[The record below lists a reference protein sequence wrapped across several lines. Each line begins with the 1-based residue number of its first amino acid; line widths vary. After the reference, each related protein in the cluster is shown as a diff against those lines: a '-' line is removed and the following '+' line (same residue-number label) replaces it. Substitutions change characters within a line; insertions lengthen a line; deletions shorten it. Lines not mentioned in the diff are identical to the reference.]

1 MKKILVIVDM
11 QNDFTTGALG
21 NKECKAV
28 IPKIVDIINNE
39 EFDEYILTKDTH
51 TDNYLNTAEGK
62 KLPIKHCIENT
73 YGWEICEP
81 IMKALNDKN
90 KYHVTT
96 VIDKTTFG
104 SLYMANLLREKY
116 FIEQKDVEL
125 TVVGVC
131 TGICVIS
138 NVLLL
143 KAAIPESKITVIS
156 DACAC
161 VTPES
166 HKTALEAMKMCHI
179 DVFAA
184 ARS

>member
-1 MKKILVIVDM
+1 MRVLVIVDM
-11 QNDFTTGALG
+11 QNDFTTGSLG

-39 EFDEYILTKDTH
+39 EFNEYILTRDTH
-51 TDNYLNTAEGK
+51 YEDYLDTFEGK
-62 KLPIKHCIENT
+62 KLPVKHCIEDT
-73 YGWEICEP
+73 YGWAICEP

-104 SLYMANLLREKY
+104 SLYMANLLKEKY
-116 FIEQKDVEL
+116 FIDQKDVEF

-138 NVLLL
+138 NALLL
-143 KAAIPESKITVIS
+143 KAALPESKITVKAN
-156 DACAC
+156 ACAC

-166 HKTALEAMKMCHI
+166 HKTALDAMRMCHI
-179 DVFAA
+179 NIEED
-184 ARS
+184 